1 MDPIAEQISRISEKV
16 GLLLKEYRSLQRENE
31 RLRLELERK
40 SGTLEVLE
48 GRCADLERQADLL
61 KVSSVPVDGYHAKDM
76 ERIIE
81 QYIRDIDRCIAKLE
95 E

>member
-16 GLLLKEYRSLQRENE
+16 GRLAKEYRNLQRENE
-31 RLRLELERK
+31 RLRIELERR
-40 SGTLEVLE
+40 SGTLAELE
-48 GRCADLERQADLL
+48 GKCADLERQTELL
-61 KVSSVPVDGYHAKDM
+61 KASAVPIDGYPAKDM
-76 ERIIE
+76 ERMID